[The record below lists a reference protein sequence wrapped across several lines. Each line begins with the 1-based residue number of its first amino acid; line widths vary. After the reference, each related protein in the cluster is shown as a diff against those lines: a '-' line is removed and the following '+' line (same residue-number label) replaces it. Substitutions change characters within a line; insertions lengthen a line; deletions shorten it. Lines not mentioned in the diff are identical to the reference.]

1 METTILGKPS
11 FFFYCVAA
19 TKQNGDG
26 CQSALRLNQ
35 PEIGCLIPF
44 FNNWP
49 GLIKSKPISERVVFS
64 HRTPVES
71 LVELPRKRERA
82 FQNLLGE
89 NQHNQ
94 PPCLQLEDN
103 RLLKP
108 SCCWPGD
115 KGSRAMRHNKAEN
128 LDDLIKYM

>member
-11 FFFYCVAA
+11 LFFYCVAA

-44 FNNWP
+44 LNNWP

-71 LVELPRKRERA
+71 LVGLPRKWERA

-89 NQHNQ
+89 SQHNQ
-94 PPCLQLEDN
+94 PPCL
-103 RLLKP
+103 
-108 SCCWPGD
+108 
-115 KGSRAMRHNKAEN
+115 
-128 LDDLIKYM
+128 